1 MRLKSIMR
9 SNPTVLYE
17 RDDYNNGFTLLHHAV
32 MYRSVELV
40 KVLVEAD
47 GGLECVRLTD
57 RYGRLPFH
65 AACSFY
71 NVEVANYLHS
81 LYPESINIRYND
93 GNSALQSFYGIM
105 VAMNKIA
112 RKRRDSYGS
121 TIKECFQHLI
131 YAGRLPLHIACVP
144 YCPLSIVKLVY
155 DAYPEALHVR
165 TRGGAT
171 LLDIARGKKA
181 EVAQFLAGQL
191 EQARQIIQ
199 PGGTG
204 SFLSIVYCELL
215 SRHRVPSS

>member
-1 MRLKSIMR
+1 
-9 SNPTVLYE
+9 
-17 RDDYNNGFTLLHHAV
+17 
-32 MYRSVELV
+32 
-40 KVLVEAD
+40 
-47 GGLECVRLTD
+47 
-57 RYGRLPFH
+57 LPFH

-93 GNSALQSFYGIM
+93 GNSALQKLLWYHGGNEQDCKEMTRFLLLHNQG
-105 VAMNKIA
+105 VL
-112 RKRRDSYGS
+112 S
-121 TIKECFQHLI
+121 TPD
-131 YAGRLPLHIACVP
+131 YAGRLPLHIACAP

-171 LLDIARGKKA
+171 PLDIARGKKT

-199 PGGTG
+199 PGGNGQLPLHRVLRTSEPSSG
-204 SFLSIVYCELL
+204 TIKLMTAANPTSLTTADNQGFISLHFACQLGHLDIVKYIVEAYDELL
-215 SRHRVPSS
+215 KVKPREDTCLFTSRV